1 MNIKLKAKSSKL
13 AHYDNLTR
21 YVKDS
26 ETYHS
31 TKKDIN
37 TLREPKFLLKKSK
50 LFIENL
56 TYKKINDWEEK
67 GLISGSRNNKEAGW
81 RKFSIN
87 DIIKLY
93 LITDLRSLGVSL
105 DKIKNIIEH
114 MSKEVFDSYD
124 VRNGKKN
131 KLIFT
136 PVKKEF
142 LSLEYFVFNC
152 LEGRKMLLLVDENKN
167 VFFLDEA
174 DSIDF
179 HFRHDAAASPL
190 IILPFFSYIERIS
203 TILKKDISVNPD
215 TTIASL
221 LGSNLNE
228 QEKKILKI
236 ISNKK
241 FREITILKSN
251 NEEITIKAK
260 SRKSGNYS
268 DDDIIDSINGGDYQS
283 VTIIT
288 EKGKRVALI
297 QEERFRG

>member
-1 MNIKLKAKSSKL
+1 MNIKSKAKSHKL
-13 AHYDNLTR
+13 SHYDNLTR
-21 YVKDS
+21 YVKNP
-26 ETYHS
+26 ETYYS

-50 LFIENL
+50 QFIENL

-87 DIIKLY
+87 DITKLY
-93 LITDLRSLGVSL
+93 VITDLRRLGVSL

-124 VRNGKKN
+124 VHNGKGN
-131 KLIFT
+131 KLIVM

-142 LSLEYFVFNC
+142 LCLEYFVFVC
-152 LEGRKMLLLVDENKN
+152 LEGSKMLLLVDENQN

-174 DSIDF
+174 DTIDF
-179 HFRHDAAASPL
+179 HFRHDAASSPL
-190 IILPFFSYIERIS
+190 IILPFFSYIEKIS
-203 TILKKDISVNPD
+203 TILKTDIKVNPD

-236 ISNKK
+236 ISNKRY
-241 FREITILKSN
+241 REITILKSN
-251 NEEITIKAK
+251 NEEVTIKAK

>member
-1 MNIKLKAKSSKL
+1 MNIKSKAKSHKL
-13 AHYDNLTR
+13 SHYDNLTR
-21 YVKDS
+21 YVKNP
-26 ETYHS
+26 ETYYS

-50 LFIENL
+50 QFIENL

-87 DIIKLY
+87 DITKLY
-93 LITDLRSLGVSL
+93 VITDLRRLGVSL

-124 VRNGKKN
+124 VHNGKGN
-131 KLIFT
+131 KLIVM

-142 LSLEYFVFNC
+142 LCLEYFVFVC
-152 LEGRKMLLLVDENKN
+152 LEGSKMLLLVDENQN

-174 DSIDF
+174 DTIDF
-179 HFRHDAAASPL
+179 HFRHDAASSPL

-297 QEERFRG
+297 QEERIRG

>member
-93 LITDLRSLGVSL
+93 VITDLRSLGVSL

-114 MSKEVFDSYD
+114 MSKEVFDSYHA
-124 VRNGKKN
+124 RNGKEN
-131 KLIFT
+131 ELIFT

-152 LEGRKMLLLVDENKN
+152 LEGSKMLLLVDEYEN

-174 DSIDF
+174 DSINC
-179 HFRHDAAASPL
+179 HFKHDAASSPL
-190 IILPFFSYIERIS
+190 IILPFFSYIEKIS
-203 TILKKDISVNPD
+203 TVLKNDIKINPD
-215 TTIASL
+215 TTIKSL
-221 LGSNLNE
+221 FGYRLNE
-228 QEKKILKI
+228 QEKKILKTI
-236 ISNKK
+236 RNRKY
-241 FREITILKSN
+241 REITILRSN
-251 NEEITIKAK
+251 NEEITIKTK
-260 SRKSGNYS
+260 SRKSGEYS
-268 DDDIIDSINGGDYQS
+268 DADIINSINEGDYQT
-283 VTIIT
+283 VTIVT
-288 EKGKRVALI
+288 ERGKRVSII
-297 QEERFRG
+297 QEERTKA

>member
-1 MNIKLKAKSSKL
+1 MNIKSKAKSHKL
-13 AHYDNLTR
+13 SHYDNLTR
-21 YVKDS
+21 YVKNP
-26 ETYHS
+26 ETYYS

-50 LFIENL
+50 QFIENL

-87 DIIKLY
+87 DITKLY
-93 LITDLRSLGVSL
+93 VITDLRRLGVSL

-124 VRNGKKN
+124 VHNGKGN
-131 KLIFT
+131 KLIVM

-142 LSLEYFVFNC
+142 LCLEYFVFVC
-152 LEGRKMLLLVDENKN
+152 LEGSKMLLLVDENQN

-174 DSIDF
+174 DTIDF
-179 HFRHDAAASPL
+179 HFRHDAASSPL
-190 IILPFFSYIERIS
+190 IILPFFSYIEKIS
-203 TILKKDISVNPD
+203 TILKTDIKVNPD

-236 ISNKK
+236 ISNKRY
-241 FREITILKSN
+241 REITILKSN
-251 NEEITIKAK
+251 NEEVTIKAK

-297 QEERFRG
+297 QEERIRG

>member
-236 ISNKK
+236 ISNKRY
-241 FREITILKSN
+241 REITI
-251 NEEITIKAK
+251 
-260 SRKSGNYS
+260 
-268 DDDIIDSINGGDYQS
+268 
-283 VTIIT
+283 
-288 EKGKRVALI
+288 
-297 QEERFRG
+297 